1 MNIQMQLAGIGVLL
15 ILLCFYVRRKTVG
28 LYTEIFFKHTMFVTL
43 ANVTMDI
50 CSVIAIAHQDSIP
63 HWLCI
68 TICKVY
74 LALLIWTGCFG
85 LLYMCQNIFHG
96 KYRIYAQSGFGA
108 AALAGNILVYF
119 LPISIYYNDGEIYTY
134 GACVLTTYVFCL
146 SFVILTLI
154 MALFSRYRMNKTRV
168 EAVVMWITVW
178 MAAAFV
184 QFFFNKILLVGYASC
199 IGMLI
204 LFFKLENPEANLDR
218 ETGVFNAHVLY
229 KYISQ
234 LNERQK
240 KFYLLLISLEEY
252 RNEADSRG
260 DERMIAIAGFLDKLK
275 GAKVFKNV
283 GWEFVVLYEEYEQ
296 FKEGT
301 DKILARFDERWGG
314 QLYEPV
320 FISIKDSTIV
330 DSTDEIIQL
339 LRYYKQ
345 NHNQLENNRVIEV
358 DKQLVEERRKWLQ
371 MFKTIVNALKE
382 DRVEVFMQPIYSVE
396 KGSFVS
402 AEALARIRNVDGSIV
417 QPGQFIPVAEE
428 TGLVDQLGERVFEKV
443 CQFIQHEKIWEWGLE
458 YIEVNL
464 SVRQCESRTLA
475 ERYREIMEKY
485 GVKPSM
491 INLEVT
497 ESATIRTRNVFMQNM
512 ERLISYGVSFSL
524 DDFGNGESNLN
535 YIVEMPLEIVK
546 FDRDMT
552 RAYFEKSKGKLVM
565 ETATRMILD
574 MGLKIVSEGVETK
587 EQLEVMKQLG
597 VQYIQGYYFSKPL
610 PLNEFVKFVKEYNE

>member
-1 MNIQMQLAGIGVLL
+1 
-15 ILLCFYVRRKTVG
+15 
-28 LYTEIFFKHTMFVTL
+28 
-43 ANVTMDI
+43 
-50 CSVIAIAHQDSIP
+50 
-63 HWLCI
+63 
-68 TICKVY
+68 
-74 LALLIWTGCFG
+74 
-85 LLYMCQNIFHG
+85 
-96 KYRIYAQSGFGA
+96 
-108 AALAGNILVYF
+108 
-119 LPISIYYNDGEIYTY
+119 
-134 GACVLTTYVFCL
+134 
-146 SFVILTLI
+146 
-154 MALFSRYRMNKTRV
+154 MNKTRV